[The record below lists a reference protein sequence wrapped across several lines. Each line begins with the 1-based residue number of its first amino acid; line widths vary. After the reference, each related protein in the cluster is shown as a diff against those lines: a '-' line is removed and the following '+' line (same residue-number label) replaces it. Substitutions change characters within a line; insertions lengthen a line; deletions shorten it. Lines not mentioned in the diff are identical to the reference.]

1 MTCRCRS
8 GECDPECD
16 GPMLRAEIERLT
28 AERDEGARWR
38 DHFSPIGYG
47 TRLEDLLP
55 AGTEA
60 EWSCG
65 HVAGAV
71 CSECYCDLVRRANEL
86 AAEVLRL
93 RDELA
98 TRR

>member
-1 MTCRCRS
+1 MS
-8 GECDPECD
+8 
-16 GPMLRAEIERLT
+16 
-28 AERDEGARWR
+28 R
-38 DHFSPIGYG
+38 DHFNPIQYG
-47 TRLEDLLP
+47 TP
-55 AGTEA
+55 IQQWT
-60 EWSCG
+60 CG